1 MLTLLLNADLHAPDA
16 RGRQHLLVGGERI
29 LWIGPGRPALDPA
42 LGVTERDLAG
52 QRVIPGLIDGHVHL
66 TGGGGEAG
74 YETRV
79 PPVPL
84 SRFTTAG
91 ITTVVGVLGTDDV
104 TRTPGGL
111 VATARG
117 LDAEGLSA
125 WCHTGGYHYP
135 PVTVTGSV
143 RGDIVHLDRV
153 IGVGEIALSDH
164 RSSQLTLEE
173 LVKLAG
179 EAHVGGLMTGKAG
192 IVHLHLGDGA
202 RGLAL
207 VREALATAE
216 IPARVY
222 NPTHVNRRRALFDEA
237 CALTAAGVTIDVTAF
252 PVGPDED
259 AWAADEAVARYLEAG
274 FPPERITVSSDG
286 GGCLPTF
293 DAEGRVASMYV
304 GRPGAMADTLRALLG
319 RGLPLARAL
328 PPFTSNVAR
337 LLRLGRKGTL
347 APGMDADLAVL
358 DGAGRVTDV
367 MARGRWQVV
376 QGAPVVRGTFEG
388 AEV

>member
-293 DAEGRVASMYV
+293 DAEGRVASMDV